1 MKVKNSQPR
10 LSQIDKSFLPAAE
23 GVGPEFHRPLRA
35 HCDMLST
42 LRHRGGKRKVGES
55 GAAADEGPDD
65 GDGYAVK
72 MLQRLLDVARPKQA
86 TSRSLADTLEL
97 VVEEWSVHAAKLQGG
112 TYNIVGGKERAN
124 AKRHLRNESET
135 KSVMSMVLDAAG
147 TDELPQASR
156 CCHCRC
162 RT

>member
-1 MKVKNSQPR
+1 M
-10 LSQIDKSFLPAAE
+10 
-23 GVGPEFHRPLRA
+23 
-35 HCDMLST
+35 
-42 LRHRGGKRKVGES
+42 GES

-97 VVEEWSVHAAKLQGG
+97 VVEEWCVHAAKLQGG

-124 AKRHLRNESET
+124 AKRHLRNEPET
-135 KSVMSMVLDAAG
+135 KGVMSMVLDATG
-147 TDELPQASR
+147 KDELPQASR
-156 CCHCRC
+156 CRYCPRVCQRPGILYARHLEFLKTHTSADPRILQVED
-162 RT
+162 

>member
-1 MKVKNSQPR
+1 
-10 LSQIDKSFLPAAE
+10 
-23 GVGPEFHRPLRA
+23 
-35 HCDMLST
+35 MLST
-42 LRHRGGKRKVGES
+42 LRQRGGKRKVGES

-97 VVEEWSVHAAKLQGG
+97 VVEEWCVHAAKLQGG

-124 AKRHLRNESET
+124 AKRHLRNEPET
-135 KSVMSMVLDAAG
+135 KGVMSMVLDATG
-147 TDELPQASR
+147 KDELPQASHCR
-156 CCHCRC
+156 YCRC
-162 RT
+162 RTLRSRPTNHIPRASRCSNSSRCFKPALAALN

>member
-1 MKVKNSQPR
+1 MHRHPSVSR
-10 LSQIDKSFLPAAE
+10 ALPLAT
-23 GVGPEFHRPLRA
+23 
-35 HCDMLST
+35 MLST
-42 LRHRGGKRKVGES
+42 LRHAGGKRKVGES
-55 GAAADEGPDD
+55 GAVAGEDPDD

-97 VVEEWSVHAAKLQGG
+97 VVEEWSVHAAEMQGD
-112 TYNIVGGKERAN
+112 TYEIVGGEERAN
-124 AKRHLRNESET
+124 AKKNLRRGSET

-156 CCHCRC
+156 CCHCR
-162 RT
+162 